1 MGLRAGEVGNVIK
14 PARSSSRQSA
24 QSNAMAGALILV
36 VILLA
41 FPVLVGLGTA
51 VIAAVL
57 GESLHRDAR
66 VRNEASEL
74 LELNT

>member
-1 MGLRAGEVGNVIK
+1 
-14 PARSSSRQSA
+14 
-24 QSNAMAGALILV
+24 MAGAFVLV
-36 VILLA
+36 AFLLA
-41 FPVLVGLGTA
+41 FPVLVGLGTV

>member
-1 MGLRAGEVGNVIK
+1 MI
-14 PARSSSRQSA
+14 
-24 QSNAMAGALILV
+24 GAVVLV
-36 VILLA
+36 VVLLA
-41 FPVLVGLGTA
+41 FPIVVGLGTV
-51 VIAAVL
+51 VIAAIL

>member
-1 MGLRAGEVGNVIK
+1 
-14 PARSSSRQSA
+14 
-24 QSNAMAGALILV
+24 MAGALVLV

-41 FPVLVGLGTA
+41 FPILVGLGTV
-51 VIAAVL
+51 VIAAIL

-66 VRNEASEL
+66 TRNAASEL